1 MTKIEALARLE
12 AAELTPALYR
22 TARRILDRVH
32 DDNGYVR
39 IDYPQARAICDT
51 ESDETVRGHLA
62 RLTAVGLL
70 TVHRNAAIHVYW
82 HGWHA
87 EGDAEETGKTAR
99 GRAEITQLRAVLPED
114 PATETGKT
122 ARGRA
127 EITQLRA
134 VLPVAEIEIEK
145 PDYIVTTTNVVVVNN
160 NNNNNNS
167 LSSSSSP
174 EAPAPMVSEPQPQ
187 QPQLPQPQP
196 DALAINPADWAR
208 VRAAYEGNFGMFTS
222 LLVERVK
229 DALRQHPAEM
239 VVMAM
244 DKAVG
249 AEKRRW
255 DYVEGI
261 LRNWAVEGYGNAG
274 TGAKGA
280 TVGIAAKGRG
290 TGRPGDA
297 AGVSAGGA
305 GGRRQEAPA
314 PEGLREWLI
323 ATGQVPAGQAAD

>member
-39 IDYPQARAICDT
+39 IDYPQARAICATD
-51 ESDETVRGHLA
+51 SDETVRGHLS
-62 RLTAVGLL
+62 RLTAAGLL

-87 EGDAEETGKTAR
+87 EGDAEATGKTAR
-99 GRAEITQLRAVLPED
+99 GRAEITQLRAVLPE
-114 PATETGKT
+114 
-122 ARGRA
+122 
-127 EITQLRA
+127 
-134 VLPVAEIEIEK
+134 AEIEIEK

-160 NNNNNNS
+160 NNNNSSS
-167 LSSSSSP
+167 LSF
-174 EAPAPMVSEPQPQ
+174 EPAAIVSEPQPQ
-187 QPQLPQPQP
+187 QPQPQPQP
-196 DALAINPADWAR
+196 EAPAINPADWAR
-208 VRAAYEGNFGMFTS
+208 VRAVYEGNFGMFTS
-222 LLVERVK
+222 LLVDRVK

-239 VVMAM
+239 VVLAM
-244 DKAVG
+244 DRAVS
-249 AEKRRW
+249 ANRRRW

-261 LRNWAVEGYGNAG
+261 LRNWAVEGYGSAG
-274 TGAKGA
+274 TGTKSA
-280 TVGIAAKGRG
+280 TVGIAAKNRG
-290 TGRPGDA
+290 TGGFGDA
-297 AGVSAGGA
+297 AGVSASGA

-323 ATGQVPAGQAAD
+323 STGQVPAGQAAD

>member
-39 IDYPQARAICDT
+39 IDYPQARAICATD
-51 ESDETVRGHLA
+51 SDETVRGHLS
-62 RLTAVGLL
+62 RLTAAGLL
-70 TVHRNAAIHVYW
+70 TVHRNAAIHIYW

-87 EGDAEETGKTAR
+87 EDDAEATGKTARGRAEITQLRAVFTDGPDTETGKTAR
-99 GRAEITQLRAVLPED
+99 GRAEITQLRAVLPE
-114 PATETGKT
+114 AET
-122 ARGRA
+122 
-127 EITQLRA
+127 
-134 VLPVAEIEIEK
+134 EIEK

-160 NNNNNNS
+160 NNNNLSSS
-167 LSSSSSP
+167 LSSEP
-174 EAPAPMVSEPQPQ
+174 AAPIVSEPQPQ
-187 QPQLPQPQP
+187 QPQPQPETP
-196 DALAINPADWAR
+196 AINPADWAR
-208 VRAAYEGNFGMFTS
+208 VRAVYEGNFGMFTS
-222 LLVERVK
+222 LLVDRVK

-244 DKAVG
+244 DKAVR
-249 AEKRRW
+249 AERRRW

-261 LRNWAVEGYGNAG
+261 LRNWAAEGYGDAG
-274 TGAKGA
+274 TGTKGT

-290 TGRPGDA
+290 TGGFGDA

-314 PEGLREWLI
+314 PEGLREWLVS
-323 ATGQVPAGQAAD
+323 TGQVPVGQAAD

>member
-39 IDYPQARAICDT
+39 IDYPQARAICGT

-70 TVHRNAAIHVYW
+70 TVHRNAAIHIYW

-87 EGDAEETGKTAR
+87 EGD
-99 GRAEITQLRAVLPED
+99 V
-114 PATETGKT
+114 TETGKT

-160 NNNNNNS
+160 NNNNS
-167 LSSSSSP
+167 LSSSSEP
-174 EAPAPMVSEPQPQ
+174 AAPMVSEPQPQ
-187 QPQLPQPQP
+187 QPQQPQP

-244 DKAVG
+244 DRAVS
-249 AEKRRW
+249 AERRRW

-274 TGAKGA
+274 TGTKGA
-280 TVGIAAKGRG
+280 TVGSATKSGRAG
-290 TGRPGDA
+290 QPGYA
-297 AGVSAGGA
+297 AGAGASGA

-323 ATGQVPAGQAAD
+323 ATGQVAAAD